1 MTTISNSSIA
11 TCTVKINGAP
21 VPDSVSVYAVTAT
34 HTVNGIPK
42 AIISILDGDAS
53 TGTFDV
59 SSSATFV
66 PGNTISIELGYDGK
80 NSIVF
85 NGIVTGQELRID
97 ESIGSMLEVE
107 CYDNAIKLT
116 VENENICY
124 TGKSDGEI
132 MHVIINSYPDL
143 SANVTAA
150 GISSPMRVQQNCSDW
165 DFLLA
170 LADAN
175 GMVITCN
182 NSTITVTDPLANT
195 TSVLNIGYGENL
207 LTFNAKLSSI
217 NQYASVQ
224 EQSWDYIKQQ
234 QQSETATA
242 SYAGPGNL
250 DSKKLAAVVGPADYR
265 VQADPSQGTD
275 ALAVLAASAI
285 KRSALAK
292 IQGTAKTQ
300 GTALAAA
307 GAFITLSGLGDRF
320 NGDYFISGVT
330 HTFSEGNWVTTF
342 TLGMPA
348 ERNTKPLTANIE
360 SFVSNGVRISSGSL
374 PQNGGS
380 CIALDDT
387 SKVITIN
394 DQNGN
399 SVVLSAAGISL
410 KSAKNISIEAG
421 DQVILNGTAG
431 VVVKSNA
438 GDFSVEALNINENAY
453 MNYNATAN
461 ASLDVSC
468 SGQMK
473 LQAGMIYIN

>member
-11 TCTVKINGAP
+11 TCTIKINGAP
-21 VPDSVSVYAVTAT
+21 IPDSVSVYAVTAT
-34 HTVNGIPK
+34 HPVNGIPK
-42 AIISILDGDAS
+42 ATITILDGYPS
-53 TGTFDV
+53 TGNFEV

-66 PGNTISIELGYDGK
+66 PGNSVSIELGYDGK

-116 VENENICY
+116 VENKNTCY
-124 TGKSDGEI
+124 TGRSDGEI
-132 MHVIINSYPDL
+132 MYTIINSYPGL
-143 SANVTAA
+143 SANVTAG
-150 GISSPMRVQQNCSDW
+150 GINSPMRVQQNCSDW

-170 LADAN
+170 LAHAN
-175 GMVITCN
+175 GMVVTCN
-182 NSTITVTDPLANT
+182 NTTITVTDPLANT
-195 TSVLNIGYGENL
+195 TPVLNIGYGDGL
-207 LTFNAKLSSI
+207 LAFNAKLNSI
-217 NQYASVQ
+217 NQHASVQ
-224 EQSWDYIKQQ
+224 VQSWDYINKQQ
-234 QQSETATA
+234 QSATATA

-250 DSKKLAAVVGPADYR
+250 DSKTLAEVVGPADYR
-265 VQADPSQGTD
+265 VQAGASLGTD
-275 ALAVLAASAI
+275 ALAMLADAQI

-300 GTALAAA
+300 GTALAVA
-307 GAFITLSGLGDRF
+307 GAFLTLNGLGDRF

-330 HTFSEGNWVTTF
+330 QTWSAENWLSTIALGLAAEQQYVSLCTPDSIGNGITIT
-342 TLGMPA
+342 
-348 ERNTKPLTANIE
+348 
-360 SFVSNGVRISSGSL
+360 SGSL
-374 PQNGGS
+374 PETGGS
-380 CIALDDT
+380 AITCDDVAKT
-387 SKVITIN
+387 ITIN

-473 LQAGMIYIN
+473 LQAGMIHIN

>member
-1 MTTISNSSIA
+1 MTTISNGSIA

-34 HTVNGIPK
+34 HPVNGIPK

-80 NSIVF
+80 NSVVF
-85 NGIVTGQELRID
+85 NGIVTGQELRIN

-116 VENENICY
+116 VENKNTCY

-132 MHVIINSYPDL
+132 IHAIINSYPDL

-175 GMVITCN
+175 GMVVTCS
-182 NSTITVTDPLANT
+182 NSIITVTDPLANT
-195 TSVLNIGYGENL
+195 ASVLNIGYGEGL

-224 EQSWDYIKQQ
+224 VQSWDYVKQQ
-234 QQSETATA
+234 QQSATATA

-275 ALAVLAASAI
+275 ELAVLAASAI

-307 GAFITLSGLGDRF
+307 GAFLTLTGLGDRF
-320 NGDYFISGVT
+320 NGDYFTSGVT
-330 HTFSEGNWVTTF
+330 HAFSEGNWMTTV

-348 ERNTKPLTANIE
+348 ERNIKALTENIE
-360 SFVSNGVRISSGSL
+360 AFVSNGVRITSGSL
-374 PQNGGS
+374 LQNGGS
-380 CIALDDT
+380 SIALDDT
-387 SKVITIN
+387 TKTITIN

-399 SVVLSAAGISL
+399 SVVLSPAGISL
-410 KSAKNISIEAG
+410 KSAKNISVEAG
-421 DQVILNGTAG
+421 EHISLYGSKG
-431 VVVKSNA
+431 VTINSDT
-438 GDFSVEALNINENAY
+438 GDYNVNALNIAENAALE
-453 MNYNATAN
+453 MKLN
-461 ASLDVSC
+461 AS
-468 SGQMK
+468 
-473 LQAGMIYIN
+473 MIHIN